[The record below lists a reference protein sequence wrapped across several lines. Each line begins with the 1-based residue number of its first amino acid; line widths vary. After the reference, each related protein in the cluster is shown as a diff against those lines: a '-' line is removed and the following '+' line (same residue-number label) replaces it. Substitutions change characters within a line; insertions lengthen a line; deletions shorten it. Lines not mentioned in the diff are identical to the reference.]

1 MQTAHDT
8 LRRSGWAA
16 ILSLLRSPRGRLG
29 ATIAGALAAA
39 GLVVAFSGWLEWR
52 LVVPAAFGILISVAV
67 GAAAG
72 WVAGGVVGTVGALT
86 GIVLGI
92 RNGYADA
99 ALASAVAWPL
109 AGALAGAVADRLL
122 TVGSERDRLG
132 SEASALEAAGS
143 AVRVTVAPDDTIATW
158 PPGAER
164 LFGRGDEL
172 VGQPVSSLGREVEE
186 LVARARDGA
195 GPAHGRARI
204 ESPERGEL
212 ALSLVA
218 MPLASSRRSEPAA
231 VVLAARDDTR
241 AEMLDRRLREP
252 EVGARALV
260 ERLPFVTYRHPP
272 GPRRSFTFVSQQV
285 ESLLGYGADDL
296 CSDAALFERIVHP
309 DDQARVAT
317 EVANAAENR
326 ELLRSEYRVIARTG
340 RVVRVQDEAML
351 VRGVD
356 GEPAYVQGRL
366 VDLSE
371 RERFDAERERL
382 LLAEREASAES
393 VRRQQRLDLLAK
405 AGDLLGASSD
415 VASNLR
421 RMCDLVVREFADWCV
436 VDLVDENGAVARVA
450 ASHSEWVGDDAA
462 RERALGADPDA
473 RALAAIESGRT
484 ALVAGADAGGELDG
498 REESIICAPLR
509 ASRRTLGALTLVSRA
524 GGGAYTA
531 DDVALAQELA
541 RRAALAVEVERLH
554 NQVAQGADAARVLTY
569 VADGVFLVDQTGV
582 IRLWNAAA
590 EVMTGLSAG
599 SVLGERAADVI
610 PGWEKVKQ
618 RIDVVP
624 AGAPVQPETI
634 LIETDGGE
642 RWLSISGVEFFGGT
656 VYAFRDVTDARQ
668 LDELKAEFVA
678 TASHELR
685 TPLAAVYGAA
695 QTLRRHDFAL
705 DEAGRE
711 RFVTMIVDESDRLG
725 RIVNEILLARQL
737 DVGRVDVA
745 SEPFDPGDLV
755 ERVVDATRTHADP
768 RIRLEAVVPPDPQQ
782 VAADRERVRQV
793 LVNLVENA
801 IKYSPDGGRVT
812 VGVVPGDGTVRF
824 YVDDEGLGIPASE
837 HERVFEKFY
846 RLDPGMNRGVGGTG
860 LGLYICSK
868 LVERMGGRI
877 WVDSV
882 EGEGST
888 FSVELQ
894 AVDSPAA
901 RVLAAQQ
908 ADR

>member
-1 MQTAHDT
+1 M
-8 LRRSGWAA
+8 RRSGWAA
-16 ILSLLRSPRGRLG
+16 VSSLLASPRGRLG
-29 ATIAGALAAA
+29 ATLVGALAAA
-39 GLVVAFSGWLEWR
+39 GLVIAFSGWLEWR
-52 LVVPAAFGILISVAV
+52 LVVPAAFAILISVAV

-72 WVAGGVVGTVGALT
+72 SVAGGVVGIAGALA

-99 ALASAVAWPL
+99 ALASAAAWPL
-109 AGALAGAVADRLL
+109 AGALAGFGADRLRA
-122 TVGSERDRLG
+122 VASERDRLG

-143 AVRVTVAPDDTIATW
+143 AVRVIVAPDDTIASW
-158 PPGAER
+158 PPAAER
-164 LFGRGDEL
+164 LFGPGDEL
-172 VGQPVSSLGREVEE
+172 VGQPLASLGTEVEE
-186 LVARARDGA
+186 LVSRARDGED
-195 GPAHGRARI
+195 PAYGRARI
-204 ESPERGEL
+204 ESAELGEVT
-212 ALSLVA
+212 LSLVA
-218 MPLASSRRSEPAA
+218 APLPSRRRNEPAG

-241 AEMLDRRLREP
+241 AELLGRRLREA
-252 EVGARALV
+252 EVGASALV

-285 ESLLGYGADDL
+285 ESLLGYGPDEL

-309 DDQARVAT
+309 DDRDRVAM
-317 EVANAAENR
+317 EVASAAE
-326 ELLRSEYRVIARTG
+326 EGEVLRSDYRLIARTG
-340 RVVRVQDEAML
+340 RVVRVQDEAVL
-351 VRGVD
+351 VRDGD

-393 VRRQQRLDLLAK
+393 VRRQRRLDVLTK
-405 AGDLLGASSD
+405 AGDVLGSSSD
-415 VASNLR
+415 VVSSLR
-421 RMCDLVVREFADWCV
+421 RVSDLVARDFADWCV
-436 VDLVDENGAVARVA
+436 IDLVDETGAVARVA

-462 RERALGADPDA
+462 RERALGANPDA

-484 ALVAGADAGGELDG
+484 ALVADAGGELDG
-498 REESIICAPLR
+498 REESIICAPLQAR
-509 ASRRTLGALTLVSRA
+509 RRTLGALTLVSRG
-524 GGGAYTA
+524 GGGAYGA

-569 VADGVFLVDQTGV
+569 VADGVFLVDQSGV
-582 IRLWNAAA
+582 VRLWNAAA
-590 EVMTGLSAG
+590 EVMTGIAAG
-599 SVLGERAADVI
+599 SALGERAADVI
-610 PGWEKVKQ
+610 PGWETVKQ
-618 RIDVVP
+618 RINVVP
-624 AGAPVQPETI
+624 AGGPVQPETI
-634 LIETDGGE
+634 LIETAEGD

-656 VYAFRDVTDARQ
+656 VYAFRDVTEVRR

-678 TASHELR
+678 IASHELR

-711 RFVTMIVDESDRLG
+711 RFVTMIVEESDRLS
-725 RIVNEILLARQL
+725 RIVNEILLASQL
-737 DVGRVDVA
+737 DVGRVDVV

-755 ERVVDATRTHADP
+755 ERVVEATRTHARP
-768 RIRLEAVVPPDPQQ
+768 GITIETAVPPNPQQ

-801 IKYSPDGGRVT
+801 IKYSPSGGRVN
-812 VGVVPGDGTVRF
+812 VGVESRDGTVRF
-824 YVDDEGLGIPASE
+824 YVEDEGLGIPTGE
-837 HERVFEKFY
+837 RERVFEKFY
-846 RLDPGMNRGVGGTG
+846 RLDPAMTRGVGGTG

-882 EGEGST
+882 EGQGST
-888 FSVELQ
+888 FSVELK
-894 AVDSPAA
+894 AADSPAPRA
-901 RVLAAQQ
+901 LAAQQ